1 LHVVAQ
7 SLRCHHGTFGEGHVI
22 VHPLAAPVA
31 VLAAWTF
38 VIFFWMYLTRIPAM
52 MRAGIDLKTLR
63 GGTGASLDQRLPPE
77 VQWKAH
83 NYNHLLEQPTLFY
96 AVTLLLIVTGCDS
109 RHAVWLAWGYV
120 GLRIAH
126 SLLQATVNIT
136 RFRFMLFFL
145 ASLCLLGLVIIALC
159 QVF

>member
-1 LHVVAQ
+1 MQ
-7 SLRCHHGTFGEGHVI
+7 
-22 VHPLAAPVA
+22 HPLAAPIA

-52 MRAGIDLKTLR
+52 MRAGIDLKRLR
-63 GGTGASLDQRLPPE
+63 GGTGASLDQKLPPE

-96 AVTLLLIVTGCDS
+96 AVALLLIVTGCDTPL
-109 RHAVWLAWGYV
+109 AVQLAWAYV

-126 SLLQATVNIT
+126 SLVQATVNIT
-136 RFRFMLFFL
+136 RLRFLLFFL
-145 ASLCLLGLVIIALC
+145 ASLALLGLVIIALC
-159 QVF
+159 MTF

>member
-1 LHVVAQ
+1 M
-7 SLRCHHGTFGEGHVI
+7 S
-22 VHPLAAPVA
+22 VHPLAQPVA

-38 VIFFWMYLTRIPAM
+38 VIFFWMYATRIPAM
-52 MRAGIDLKTLR
+52 LKAGLDLRVMR
-63 GGTGASLDQRLPPE
+63 GGTGASLDQKLPPE

-96 AVTLLLIVTGCDS
+96 AAALLLIAVASDS
-109 RHAVWLAWGYV
+109 RLAVTLAWGYV

-136 RFRFMLFFL
+136 RFRFLLFL
-145 ASLCLLGLVIIALC
+145 GASLCLLGLVIIALVT
-159 QVF
+159 VF

>member
-1 LHVVAQ
+1 MN
-7 SLRCHHGTFGEGHVI
+7 
-22 VHPLAAPVA
+22 VHPLAQPIA

-63 GGTGASLDQRLPPE
+63 GGTGASLDQKLPPE

-96 AVTLLLIVTGCDS
+96 AMGLLLIVIGAETPL
-109 RHAVWLAWGYV
+109 AVQLAWGYT
-120 GLRIAH
+120 GLRIVH
-126 SLLQATVNIT
+126 SLVQATVNIT
-136 RFRFMLFFL
+136 RFRFLLFFA
-145 ASLCLLGLVIIALC
+145 ASLCLLGLVLCALGHL
-159 QVF
+159 FWELN